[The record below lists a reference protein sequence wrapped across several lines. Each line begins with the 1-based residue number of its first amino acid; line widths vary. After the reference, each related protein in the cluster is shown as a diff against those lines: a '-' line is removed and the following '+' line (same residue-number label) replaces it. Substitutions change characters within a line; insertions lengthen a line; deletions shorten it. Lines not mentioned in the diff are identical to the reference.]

1 MSAILVLIFKTLPAA
16 IVFIFTMGIIDTK
29 RFEKHPVFKGIIAI
43 LTAISTFLLM
53 DQLYSIFTGKPST
66 LAGIVSKLKGDDTN
80 KSKKEQNKENKT
92 LAKSWNPKIYRGKRS
107 YSVNSKHT
115 IKDNYTGLIWQREDD
130 GTKRTW
136 KEAINYCN
144 NLSLAGLKW
153 RLPTQKELFYLTDIS
168 KYKPAIDTKYFKV
181 KNDFYWSSTPHK
193 KYSSNAWG
201 VNFGDGNDYWNY
213 KKGRYYVLCVSGQ

>member
-1 MSAILVLIFKTLPAA
+1 MSAILALIFKTLPAA

-66 LAGIVSKLKGDDTN
+66 LAGIVSKLKGDNT
-80 KSKKEQNKENKT
+80 KKIKKGKEEKT
-92 LAKSWNPKIYRGKRS
+92 LAKYWNPKIYRGKRS
-107 YSVNSKHT
+107 YSINSKHT

-144 NLSLAGLKW
+144 NLFLAGLKW
-153 RLPTQKELFYLTDIS
+153 RLPTQKELYYLADVS
-168 KYKPAIDTKYFKV
+168 KYKPAIDTKYFNV
-181 KNDFYWSSTPHK
+181 KNYSYWSSTPVSYIIK
-193 KYSSNAWG
+193 DIWF
-201 VNFGDGNDYWNY
+201 VNFNSGYDSWAPKDS
-213 KKGRYYVLCVSGQ
+213 KLYVLCVSGQ